1 MSLDR
6 RALSRRL
13 RSLLQEHLAKGDEGT
28 LEGAYELGRQA
39 LDGGV
44 GILEMTTAHHEA
56 LRALLREAGAPA
68 NPMEILESAQA
79 LFVESL
85 SPYEMTQM
93 TFRETT
99 AAWRRLNDRL
109 EEEAQRIAH
118 ALHDESG
125 QLLVMAHIALAEL
138 EEDLPPANRCRLQ
151 EARGLLDQMEE
162 QLRRISHELRPT
174 ILDDL
179 GLVPAL
185 EFLSEGVSKRSGL
198 QIQVESEIDDRLA
211 AGLETAL
218 YRVVQEAL
226 TNVSRHARARRVAVR
241 LRQEGGEIVCAVRD
255 DGIGFDT
262 AQVMAPGARSGLGL
276 IGMEERLSVLGGTL
290 SVKAEPG
297 CGTEIRVR
305 VPMEVRHVPANL
317 ARG

>member
-1 MSLDR
+1 MSVD
-6 RALSRRL
+6 ASDLSRQL
-13 RSLLQEHLAKGDEGT
+13 RGLLTEHLEHGGEKT
-28 LEGAYELGRQA
+28 LERAYELGRTA
-39 LDGGV
+39 LDA
-44 GILEMTTAHHEA
+44 GIGLLEMTALHHEA
-56 LRALLREAGAPA
+56 MSALLQDGGSGRLPEVLEA
-68 NPMEILESAQA
+68 SQA
-79 LFVESL
+79 LLVESL

-99 AAWRRLNDRL
+99 AAWRRLNERL

-138 EEDLPPANRCRLQ
+138 EDDLPPRNRRRLQ
-151 EARGLLDQMEE
+151 EARNLLDQMEE

-185 EFLSEGVSKRSGL
+185 EFLAEGVSKRGGL
-198 QIQVESEIDDRLA
+198 QIEVESEIDDRLA

-226 TNVSRHARARRVAVR
+226 TNVSRHARARRVVVR
-241 LRQEGGEIVCAVRD
+241 LRQDGGEIVCAVCD
-255 DGIGFDT
+255 DGIGFD
-262 AQVMAPGARSGLGL
+262 ASRVMAPGARSGLGL
-276 IGMEERLSVLGGTL
+276 IGMEERLSVLGGTV
-290 SVKAEPG
+290 SVKAVPG
-297 CGTEIRVR
+297 SGTEIWVR
-305 VPMEVRHVPANL
+305 VPMEVRHVPAHI